1 MPGVETAHQLP
12 GGHGLSGSKRGPEP
26 RRTPARQPA
35 VAKRLLLLLQEV
47 FDGTLLVL
55 EGALVPVRLP
65 LGLLVL
71 VAREGAGGLLD
82 AALGLVRRS
91 LDLVLAAPLGRYSFL
106 PFFGWSFDI
115 LDTGSRRRWLLPHK
129 GREQNTPAGARG
141 CLLTG
146 AEARVEVTQVS
157 PAADEEGPQSI
168 GGAGGGTRKRRR

>member
-1 MPGVETAHQLP
+1 MSPNKSSRKPPSPTPRLIRPGVGTAHQLP

-26 RRTPARQPA
+26 RRTPARHSA
-35 VAKRLLLLLQEV
+35 VAKRLLLLQEV

-91 LDLVLAAPLGRYSFL
+91 L
-106 PFFGWSFDI
+106 
-115 LDTGSRRRWLLPHK
+115 
-129 GREQNTPAGARG
+129 
-141 CLLTG
+141 
-146 AEARVEVTQVS
+146 
-157 PAADEEGPQSI
+157 
-168 GGAGGGTRKRRR
+168 